1 MNGLACFKGRVLRWM
16 AAGTIAVAGL
26 AVGAEP
32 AQASNGLDSTSFG
45 CSQYHH
51 VLDWRGIPIYTG
63 RFCAFIGQ
71 NPGSPLGES
80 LTSSGALRY
89 RAWFNAFSYQISGT
103 PTACNFW
110 VDLDVYDSGQRYFH
124 SQGTQVRGCSSGFGS
139 TYNRKFN
146 ADIILRPSSQVCA
159 TVWKWSGT
167 VVVRHAGVCAVI
179 S

>member
-1 MNGLACFKGRVLRWM
+1 MNGSARFRRRVLRWM
-16 AAGTIAVAGL
+16 AAGTIAMVGL
-26 AVGAEP
+26 AVAAEP
-32 AQASNGLDSTSFG
+32 AEASGGIGSTQFG

-63 RFCAFIGQ
+63 TFCAFIGQ
-71 NPGSPLGES
+71 NPGGPLREP
-80 LTSSGALRY
+80 LTSSGAMRY
-89 RAWFNAFSYQISGT
+89 RGWFNAFSYRISGT

-110 VDLDVYDSGQRYFH
+110 VDLDLYDGGRRYFH
-124 SQGTQVRGCSSGFGS
+124 SQGNEVRGCSSGLGS

-146 ADIILRPSSQVCA
+146 ADTILRPSSQVCA